1 MENQRRILLTD
12 DDDEFRT
19 ILATW
24 LIDEGYSVVEA
35 TGGDE
40 AISLLRENDYDILI
54 LDLRMPEGSGLDV
67 LRFVQETSP
76 GMHIVALSGYFDL
89 ELMKECKELGATFT
103 LRKPYDLQELSAIL
117 SYMEMMMR
125 SSSVP

>member
-1 MENQRRILLTD
+1 MENHRRILLTD
-12 DDDEFRT
+12 DDGEFRS

-24 LIDEGYSVVEA
+24 LVDEGFSVIEA
-35 TGGDE
+35 TCGDE
-40 AISLLRENDYDILI
+40 AISLLRSGEFDILI
-54 LDLRMPEGSGLDV
+54 LDLRMPNGSGLDV

-76 GMHIVALSGYFDL
+76 GMHIVALSGFFDL

-117 SYMEMMMR
+117 AYMEMMIR
-125 SSSVP
+125 SSSIL